1 MQSVCVT
8 LKSASFLLARPVSSS
23 DVHNTWKQKRYCL
36 VSFFQTVIGDLLTPC
51 FLYTRMLGIINR
63 LHIGFL
69 LSKDCSVVLDAC
81 WEQQEMN
88 YST

>member
-8 LKSASFLLARPVSSS
+8 LKSASLLLARPVSSS

-36 VSFFQTVIGDLLTPC
+36 VGFFQMVIGDLLTPC
-51 FLYTRMLGIINR
+51 FLYTHMLGINR

-69 LSKDCSVVLDAC
+69 LSKDCAIVLDASS
-81 WEQQEMN
+81 EQQEMN
-88 YST
+88 YPM

>member
-8 LKSASFLLARPVSSS
+8 LKSTSLLLVHPVSLP

-36 VSFFQTVIGDLLTPC
+36 TCLVCFFQTVIGDLLTPF
-51 FLYTRMLGIINR
+51 FLYTHMLDVINR

-69 LSKDCSVVLDAC
+69 LSKDCAIVLDA
-81 WEQQEMN
+81 
-88 YST
+88 S